1 MRVHQLTSLILS
13 PFKDGASPSG
23 LWHVISGAFTI
34 AANKYVVGNSSEVI
48 MLGDLRF
55 ARLKFHNADFGLS
68 GSQNPT
74 QLAADIEFG
83 YKDPATG
90 RKATF
95 LLNEDQ
101 DLVKATATLTSDA
114 TDVSDADTV
123 TIGSTV
129 YRFKSTMAQ
138 AYDVQI
144 GGTAAISLDN
154 LKAAINATGT
164 PGVEYFAGTIAHPTV
179 TATTNTDTTQVIEAI
194 TGGTAGNAIVTTEVS
209 THLSWGGA
217 TMAGGIDEVAGQLQL
232 ITVDEAGN
240 SNTQTVKWQDA
251 WNNDADKFTGEILWW
266 NDRIL
271 FNVNGVTLGTFK
283 VELPKDPMHLYM
295 KTFGADTLTLDE
307 VLVDNAEQSS
317 IIVA

>member
-13 PFKDGASPSG
+13 PFKDGATPSG

-95 LLNEDQ
+95 FLNEDQ
-101 DLVKATATLTSDA
+101 DLVKATGTLTSDA
-114 TDVSDADTV
+114 TNVADGDTV
-123 TIGSTV
+123 TIGTTV
-129 YRFKSTMAQ
+129 YRFKTVMAQ

-154 LKAAINATGT
+154 LKAAINASGT
-164 PGVEYFAGTIAHPTV
+164 PGVEYFAGTLAHPTV

-194 TGGTAGNAIVTTEVS
+194 TGGTAGNAIVTTEAS

-217 TMAGGIDEVAGQLQL
+217 TMSGGIDEIAGQLQL
-232 ITVDEAGN
+232 VTVDEAGN
-240 SNTQTVKWQDA
+240 SNTQTVKWQSA
-251 WNNDADKFTGEILWW
+251 WNNDASKFTGEILWF
-266 NDRIL
+266 NDRVI
-271 FNVNGVTLGTFK
+271 FNVNGATLATFK
-283 VELPKDPMHLYM
+283 VELPKDPMHVYM

-307 VLVDNAEQSS
+307 ILIDNAEQSS

>member
-95 LLNEDQ
+95 FLNEDQ
-101 DLVKATATLTSDA
+101 DLVKATATLTSTGVDV
-114 TDVSDADTV
+114 TDGKIV
-123 TIGSTV
+123 TIGTTV
-129 YRFKSTMAQ
+129 YRFKTVMAQ
-138 AYDVQI
+138 AYDIQI

-154 LKAAINATGT
+154 LKAAINASGT
-164 PGVEYFAGTIAHPTV
+164 PGVEYFAGTLAHPTV
-179 TATTNTDTTQVIEAI
+179 EATTNTDTTQVIQAL
-194 TGGTAGNAIVTTEVS
+194 TGGTAANAIVTTTDEV
-209 THLSWGGA
+209 TLSWGAG
-217 TMAGGIDEVAGQLQL
+217 TMTGGVDEIAGQLQL

-251 WNNDADKFTGEILWW
+251 WNNDADKFTGEILWF
-266 NDRIL
+266 NDRVI

-283 VELPKDPMHLYM
+283 TDLPKDPMHLYM
-295 KTFGADTLTLDE
+295 KTVSTDALLFDE
-307 VLVDNAEQSS
+307 ILVDNAEQSS
-317 IIVA
+317 IIIA